1 MAAKINISRLLS
13 QISDFGHDANR
24 SAVSVTNET
33 TQSMVTQ
40 AQLRVTSNNSVDNG
54 QLRLSIGKTT
64 ARVGIIVHS
73 FFLMLLMQLM
83 LNLVLAMGLEYRMDF
98 HIWQSLLGA
107 KKIEKEI
114 TELNLFLYLAT

>member
-1 MAAKINISRLLS
+1 
-13 QISDFGHDANR
+13 
-24 SAVSVTNET
+24 
-33 TQSMVTQ
+33 
-40 AQLRVTSNNSVDNG
+40 
-54 QLRLSIGKTT
+54 
-64 ARVGIIVHS
+64 
-73 FFLMLLMQLM
+73 MQLM